1 MTLDQAKSIV
11 EAVES
16 RLQPSAFVVAH
27 VFERNGR
34 LLHLALT
41 MRLKKQCER
50 ARVWKSRT
58 FLQAFKNA
66 AHGFDPVQ
74 SRRRSGKDGIFLLDR
89 DYRPKNEMMRKMFT
103 SFLDREGSGAEEIA
117 KELVVPLQDLKP
129 VRLVAH
135 HGRLLG
141 VLSHQPDADW
151 LVLVDWDDTE

>member
-1 MTLDQAKSIV
+1 MTLEQAQSII
-11 EAVES
+11 EAVEA
-16 RLQPSAFVVAH
+16 RLHSGSFVVAH
-27 VFERNGR
+27 VFERDDR
-34 LLHLALT
+34 SIHVALT
-41 MRLKKQCER
+41 LRLKEKCER
-50 ARVWKSRT
+50 IRVWKSRA

-66 AHGFDPVQ
+66 AHGFDPIQ

-103 SFLDREGSGAEEIA
+103 AFLDREGSGADEIA
-117 KELVVPLQDLKP
+117 KHLGVPLQTLKP